1 MLDSLVRGLY
11 KRLEKQIANLKDLFL
26 TSEDSMKRDV
36 ESFKSD
42 NDSFKLEI
50 KSELETH
57 KQDTENPHTVT
68 KEQVGLGD
76 VLNIEQASKTEF
88 NKHQNDS
95 DIHVK
100 KGQKET
106 WDNKE
111 TVEGSQEKSDLAL
124 VHSKEY
130 TDEHELKTNL
140 HTQPGEKDKWN
151 GYESLIDTLASTLNV
166 VQKYRLTQDDGK
178 SQPLSN
184 GTDVLTLSPGIY
196 TGQSLVNAPSAD
208 DPFLLIIN
216 SKDNSNKSILAISLK
231 NNETWLFSKFQNV
244 NSTWNKVVSSKDMNV
259 VWVNTTLIV
268 GTTNP
273 QYPLRHRYIPVS
285 KTLEIQGTFT
295 APLGA
300 TIAKLSYF
308 PVQNIDFTGVTVGS
322 YGQAR
327 MTLTTTG
334 DLIYSGLFSK
344 DDSKVERVSLNETIP
359 LS

>member
-42 NDSFKLEI
+42 NESFKLGI
-50 KSELETH
+50 KSDLETH
-57 KQDTENPHTVT
+57 KQDTKNPHAVT
-68 KEQVGLGD
+68 KEQVGLGN

-95 DIHVK
+95 DIHVDK
-100 KGQKET
+100 DQKEQ
-106 WDNKE
+106 WDKKE
-111 TVEGSQEKSDLAL
+111 TIEGSQEKADLAL
-124 VHSKEY
+124 VNSKKY
-130 TDEHELKTNL
+130 TDEHELKTSL

-151 GYESLIDTLASTLNV
+151 GYESLIDMLATTLDAA
-166 VQKYRLTQDDGK
+166 QKYKLTQDDGK
-178 SQPLSN
+178 AQNLVN
-184 GTDVLTLSPGIY
+184 GTDVLTLPTGVY
-196 TGQSLVNAPSAD
+196 TGQSLTNAPSAT
-208 DPFLLIIN
+208 DPFLFLIN
-216 SKDNSNKSILAISLK
+216 SKDNSNKTILAISLK
-231 NNETWLFSKFQNV
+231 NNETWLFTKLQNV
-244 NSTWNKVVSSKDMNV
+244 NSTWNKLVSSNDLNV
-259 VWVNTTLIV
+259 VWVNTTLVV

-327 MTLTTTG
+327 MTLTTAG

>member
-42 NDSFKLEI
+42 NESFKLGI
-50 KSELETH
+50 KSDLETH
-57 KQDTENPHTVT
+57 KQDTENPHAVT
-68 KEQVGLGD
+68 KEQVGLGN

-95 DIHVK
+95 DIHVDK
-100 KGQKET
+100 DQKEQ
-106 WDNKE
+106 WDKKE
-111 TVEGSQEKSDLAL
+111 TIEGSQEKADLAL
-124 VHSKEY
+124 VNSKKY

-151 GYESLIDTLASTLNV
+151 GYESLIDMLATTLDAA
-166 VQKYRLTQDDGK
+166 QKFKLTQDDGK
-178 SQPLSN
+178 AQNLAN
-184 GTDVLTLSPGIY
+184 GTDVLALPPGVY
-196 TGQSLVNAPSAD
+196 TGQSLTNAPSAT
-208 DPFLLIIN
+208 DPFLFLIN
-216 SKDNSNKSILAISLK
+216 SKDNSNKTILAISLK
-231 NNETWLFSKFQNV
+231 NNETWLFTKLQNV
-244 NSTWNKVVSSKDMNV
+244 NSTWNKLVSSNDLNV
-259 VWVNTTLIV
+259 VWVNTTLVV